1 MWFLIY
7 ILSSGIIMY
16 YMVQNMLKKM
26 ETRQFKNEK
35 EEQTI
40 TEIEQFIFENFGTS
54 FNSFIPTINML
65 ALTLGWILIPM
76 AFINKLLE
84 LIGIELF
91 KP

>member
-1 MWFLIY
+1 MWVLIY
-7 ILSSGIIMY
+7 MLSSGIIMY
-16 YMVQNMLKKM
+16 YILQDMLKKM

-35 EEQTI
+35 EEQI
-40 TEIEQFIFENFGTS
+40 IAEIEQFIFENFGTS

>member
-1 MWFLIY
+1 
-7 ILSSGIIMY
+7 
-16 YMVQNMLKKM
+16 MLKKM

-65 ALTLGWILIPM
+65 ALALGWLLIPA

>member
-1 MWFLIY
+1 
-7 ILSSGIIMY
+7 
-16 YMVQNMLKKM
+16 MVQNMLKKM

-65 ALTLGWILIPM
+65 ALTLGWILIPA

-91 KP
+91 NP

>member
-16 YMVQNMLKKM
+16 YIVQDMLKKM

-35 EEQTI
+35 DEQNI
-40 TEIEQFIFENFGTS
+40 IEIEQLIFENFGTS
-54 FNSFIPTINML
+54 FNLFIPTLNML
-65 ALTLGWILIPM
+65 ALTLGWILIPL

-84 LIGIELF
+84 LFGIELF